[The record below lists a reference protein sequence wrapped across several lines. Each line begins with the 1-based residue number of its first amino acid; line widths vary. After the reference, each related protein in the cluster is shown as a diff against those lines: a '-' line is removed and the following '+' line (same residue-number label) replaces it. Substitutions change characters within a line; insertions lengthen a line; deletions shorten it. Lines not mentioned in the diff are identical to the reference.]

1 MKIPKRI
8 IFRVRSI
15 SRSGHHAIAIWINE
29 CCKLTVYDY
38 KFGRISGSSVF
49 LAGIEKLNQPG
60 SLLHMNPRAYLKKL
74 KYSKKNRKRNSQ
86 LNRNQIDNSRYIIY
100 NMDNYDFSKSL
111 DKGIKKSLN
120 ILNLPSY
127 FNFDIY
133 VIRDPFNLFASQIL
147 TIKRKKREKRTLKK
161 SYKIWNKDKKKRI
174 STYKKYLRFFIKNNT
189 NPSIVVVNFNKWFV
203 SIKYRKKL
211 AVKLSIPFTDNGLNT
226 VSGYG
231 GGSSVN
237 GTKYDGRAG
246 NMKVLDRWLKLIYD
260 DEFVRIFN
268 DDKEFLDLLSKV
280 YPKETKSFLDLI
292 SSSDYKKKKRKRDE
306 EKNKKNKRD
315 KKKKRKRDEEKN
327 KKNKRDMKRKKALE
341 TRLRRKKST
350 IRSQKKFMGAKG
362 NLNILNLKNLKQ
374 R

>member
-306 EKNKKNKRD
+306 EKNKKN
-315 KKKKRKRDEEKN
+315 
-327 KKNKRDMKRKKALE
+327 
-341 TRLRRKKST
+341 
-350 IRSQKKFMGAKG
+350 
-362 NLNILNLKNLKQ
+362 
-374 R
+374 